1 MFRRPIHAG
10 FVLVALGAMFVAG
23 CGHHAARVNAP
34 IAPARI
40 GSTETGVASWYGF
53 PYDGRRAASGE
64 IYDMRQ
70 LTAAHRRLPFQTWV
84 EVTNLSNGKQVDVR
98 INDRGPFVKG
108 RIVDLSQAAARD
120 IDMLRAGT
128 ARVRLKVIPPPRE
141 QPREPVEI
149 ATASPAPTSAPIAPA
164 MKPIA
169 DPAPAVTAHPVATT
183 IPTAADAAEPA
194 AMTADT
200 PTSPVTTASVTA
212 IHVTASHVIEPAPL
226 VAISATAPRALG
238 FAVQAGAFSDAA
250 RAESLRAALQDL
262 FAEARVAPS
271 NGRTPP
277 LWRVI
282 VGRELTREQAAEL
295 AIRVRREA
303 GTAIVVPEPE
313 LAPAPKN

>member
-1 MFRRPIHAG
+1 MFQRPIHAG
-10 FVLVALGAMFVAG
+10 FAWITLAAMFITG
-23 CGHHAARVNAP
+23 CGHHAARVNTP
-34 IAPARI
+34 LAPARM

-128 ARVRLKVIPPPRE
+128 ARVRLKVIPPPST
-141 QPREPVEI
+141 PPNIPPTTPVEI
-149 ATASPAPTSAPIAPA
+149 TAAPA
-164 MKPIA
+164 AAP
-169 DPAPAVTAHPVATT
+169 DAPAVTEPPVTT
-183 IPTAADAAEPA
+183 TTPAAEPA
-194 AMTADT
+194 ATVP
-200 PTSPVTTASVTA
+200 PTVSY
-212 IHVTASHVIEPAPL
+212 
-226 VAISATAPRALG
+226 
-238 FAVQAGAFSDAA
+238 AVQAGAFSDPA
-250 RAESLRAALQDL
+250 RAVSLRATLQDL

-282 VGRELTREQAAEL
+282 VGRAMTREQANEL
-295 AIRVRREA
+295 AIRVRRQA
-303 GTAIVVPEPE
+303 GTAIVVPELE
-313 LAPAPKN
+313 SAPVPNN